1 MLIQETLESGLIK
14 SYSDAGFMIK
24 QVETGISYAEAI
36 DVPNKYTYEETSE
49 KIKREES
56 EV

>member
-24 QVETGISYAEAI
+24 QVETGVLYAEAI